1 MRQRKRVLMVDDDP
15 INTEL
20 IVTRPPSQSL
30 RRGKLAGQDF
40 PQDPMVAH
48 DGAEALDFLWC
59 RGKFHPLEGQPP
71 AFAEPSARQAG
82 PVLLDLKRALMDGF
96 EFLRERNAHLRK
108 AFGAASQR

>member
-20 IVTRPPSQSL
+20 IVTRAPSQSL

-40 PQDPMVAH
+40 PRDAVVAH
-48 DGAEALDFLWC
+48 DGTEALDFLWC

-71 AFAEPSARQAG
+71 VL
-82 PVLLDLKRALMDGF
+82 VLLDLRMALVDGF
-96 EFLRERNAHLRK
+96 EFLRERNASDSLK
-108 AFGAASQR
+108 MIPVVVF

>member
-1 MRQRKRVLMVDDDP
+1 MVDDDP

-40 PQDPMVAH
+40 PQDPVVAH

-82 PVLLDLKRALMDGF
+82 PGSAGLEDGLGGRFRIPAGAKR
-96 EFLRERNAHLRK
+96 
-108 AFGAASQR
+108 QR